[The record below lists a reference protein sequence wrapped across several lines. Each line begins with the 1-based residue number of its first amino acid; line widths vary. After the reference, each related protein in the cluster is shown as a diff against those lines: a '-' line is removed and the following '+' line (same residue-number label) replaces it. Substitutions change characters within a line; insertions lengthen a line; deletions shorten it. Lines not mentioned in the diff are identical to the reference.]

1 MNDVKI
7 TSNNQSG
14 GITGQNI
21 NTGNDAVF
29 SVAHSQEKDSK
40 AKTLFWWIFGIT
52 GAVASV
58 IAIANYVI

>member
-21 NTGNDAVF
+21 NTGNDATF
-29 SVAHSQEKDSK
+29 SVVHSEEKDSK
-40 AKTLFWWIFGIT
+40 AKTLFWWIFGIL
-52 GAVASV
+52 GAIAAL
-58 IAIANYVI
+58 IAIANYVF